1 MKKPKLYAPVLT
13 FLLLLCGLSFAG
25 NDSEDPPEKRLP
37 RLIPERGTVTFAEG
51 NVEIRRK
58 KSGWEPLYAGGR
70 VRPDDSLRTRSD
82 GRVEVSW
89 ADPIRILRV
98 ERESVVALGG
108 AAVGNRLVLVGAR
121 VDLGAVWTKVVGL
134 RRPFVLSS
142 PSIRSTFDRATLATR
157 VEDETSRLAVYQGQ
171 VDLDDRSLT
180 GGQGILVSTE
190 GIRPFDVA
198 TEDDLRDGWRDIVL
212 EALPAETTQT
222 ERNPETQRFTRDLR
236 DLSPEI
242 YLGVEIELT
251 GRATNET
258 TFKMEEA
265 RIRKIRIKSAKW
277 DDMLPARKVQLLND
291 TFYVLKERYPNILE
305 TIVLE
310 FDDDRP
316 RLSLK
321 YATAG

>member
-13 FLLLLCGLSFAG
+13 VLLLLCGLSFAG
-25 NDSEDPPEKRLP
+25 NDSGEIPEKNP
-37 RLIPERGTVTFAEG
+37 SGLIPERGFVTFAEG
-51 NVEIRRK
+51 NVEVRRRE
-58 KSGWEPLYAGGR
+58 SGWEPLYAGDS

-89 ADPIRILRV
+89 TDPIRILRV

-108 AAVGNRLVLVGAR
+108 TAVGNRLILVGAR
-121 VDLGAVWTKVVGL
+121 VDLGAVWTKVVGK

-142 PSIRSTFDRATLATR
+142 PSIHSTFARATLAIR
-157 VEDETSRLAVYQGQ
+157 VEDESSRLAVYQGQ

-180 GGQGILVSTE
+180 GGQGIEVSAE
-190 GIRPFDVA
+190 GIQPFDVA
-198 TEDDLRDGWRDIVL
+198 TEDDLRDGWRDIVSV
-212 EALPAETTQT
+212 ALPADTTRT
-222 ERNPETQRFTRDLR
+222 GWTPETQRLTRDLR

-251 GRATNET
+251 GRATDQRAFET
-258 TFKMEEA
+258 EEA
-265 RIRKIRIKSAKW
+265 RIRKIRVKSAKW
-277 DDMLPARKVQLLND
+277 DNMLPARKVQLLND
-291 TFYVLKERYPNILE
+291 TFYVLKQRYPNILE

-321 YATAG
+321 YAAAG

>member
-13 FLLLLCGLSFAG
+13 FFMLLCGLSFAS
-25 NDSEDPPEKRLP
+25 NDSEDTSEESLP
-37 RLIPERGTVTFAEG
+37 RLISERGTVTFAEG
-51 NVEIRRK
+51 NVEIRRR
-58 KSGWEPLYAGGR
+58 KSGWEPLYAGDR

-108 AAVGNRLVLVGAR
+108 AAVGNRLILIGAR
-121 VDLGAVWTKVVGL
+121 VDLGAVWTKVVGK
-134 RRPFVLSS
+134 RPPFVLSS
-142 PSIRSTFDRATLATR
+142 PSIRSTFERATLAIR

-212 EALPAETTQT
+212 EALPVQTTQT
-222 ERNPETQRFTRDLR
+222 ERNPETRRLTRDLR

-258 TFKMEEA
+258 TFKTEEA

-277 DDMLPARKVQLLND
+277 DAMLPARKVQLLND